1 MAKIEVLNYKTDNV
15 IGALCIMQSKGAT
28 LGNPYYKTAKTSP
41 NFREK
46 SIAQFRQYL
55 WLEMQKPGSKIRKEI
70 ERLTVNYL
78 KNKNIRLYCCCA
90 PLPCHGDVIKKAI
103 IWLSTEVENKRKEIT
118 SCNV

>member
-1 MAKIEVLNYKTDNV
+1 MAKIEVLNYKTDKV

-28 LGNPYYKTAKTSP
+28 LGNPFYKTKDRTASILA
-41 NFREK
+41 FRK
-46 SIAQFRQYL
+46 YL
-55 WLEMQKPGSKIRKEI
+55 WLEMQKPESKIRKEI

-78 KNKNIRLYCCCA
+78 KGKNIRLYCCCA

-118 SCNV
+118 SCNA

>member
-1 MAKIEVLNYKTDNV
+1 MAKIEVLNYKTDKV

-41 NFREK
+41 KFREK

-55 WLEMQKPGSKIRKEI
+55 WADMQKPESKVRKEI

-78 KNKNIRLYCCCA
+78 KGKNIRLYCCCS
-90 PLPCHGDVIKKAI
+90 PLYCHGDVIKKAI